1 MTDETIKAEII
12 EIEDN
17 NSGEKDNGANS
28 PNAAPPL
35 PDKPN
40 EEEGK
45 EKIDKELKEKVDI
58 EDEKNGNIEVKED
71 AIENII

>member
-28 PNAAPPL
+28 LNAAPPS

-40 EEEGK
+40 EEEEK
-45 EKIDKELKEKVDI
+45 EK
-58 EDEKNGNIEVKED
+58 
-71 AIENII
+71 